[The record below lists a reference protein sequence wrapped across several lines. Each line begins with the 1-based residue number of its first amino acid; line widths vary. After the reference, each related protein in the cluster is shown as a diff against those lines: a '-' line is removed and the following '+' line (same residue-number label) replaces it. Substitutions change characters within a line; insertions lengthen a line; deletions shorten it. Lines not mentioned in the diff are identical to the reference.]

1 MHFSRIS
8 GSGLQKQILRCF
20 AQNKKIYEKGV
31 PLRESFISLWR
42 KYANYHIFNSENLF
56 EGVLLKSW
64 EIGTKEDGFVPKWG
78 KYKRD
83 GINTQPLAFLTWELR
98 NKRSENII

>member
-1 MHFSRIS
+1 M
-8 GSGLQKQILRCF
+8 
-20 AQNKKIYEKGV
+20 
-31 PLRESFISLWR
+31 
-42 KYANYHIFNSENLF
+42 FNSEFFF

-64 EIGTKEDGFVPKWG
+64 EIGTKEVGFVPKWG

-83 GINTQPLAFLTWELR
+83 EINTQPLAFFTWELS